1 MAYFDAE
8 YIFKMFA
15 NYRDN
20 VSAPGSPLEPSTAN
34 RVCALRAA
42 TLHVTLSL
50 LRFPIIWRNAPGAD
64 QEPVDRVKMCSV
76 RRL

>member
-1 MAYFDAE
+1 
-8 YIFKMFA
+8 MFA

-34 RVCALRAA
+34 RVCALRATA
-42 TLHVTLSL
+42 LHVTLGL

-64 QEPVDRVKMCSV
+64 QEPVGRVKMCSV